1 MGVSIEAKSI
11 RVEVD
16 TSDMSKQQF
25 EIFLED
31 LRRGPKTVTMQ
42 ELWATQNEGPYE
54 ELAPSPFAEVKPS
67 IY

>member
-1 MGVSIEAKSI
+1 MAVAEAKLVGAEI
-11 RVEVD
+11 D
-16 TSDMSKQQF
+16 TSGMNRRDF
-25 EIFLED
+25 EILLED

-54 ELAPSPFAEVKPS
+54 ELAPSPFAEVKPL